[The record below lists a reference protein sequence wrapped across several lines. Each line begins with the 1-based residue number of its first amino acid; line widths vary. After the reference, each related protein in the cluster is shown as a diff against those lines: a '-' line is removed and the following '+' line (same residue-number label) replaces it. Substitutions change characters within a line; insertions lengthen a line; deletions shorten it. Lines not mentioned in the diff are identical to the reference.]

1 MIILGLLCVGIG
13 ILIGITLV
21 KQNQKNIPVSD
32 AALLNRLS
40 VAENLNTSLKKD
52 LNDAKEQLWKLQ
64 RSNDS
69 DVRAGNLK

>member
-13 ILIGITLV
+13 ILIGINSA
-21 KQNQKNIPVSD
+21 KQKQKNIPVAD
-32 AALLNRLS
+32 AELLNRLS

-69 DVRAGNLK
+69 DAKAGNLK